1 MHEPIYMLLSSA
13 SRQSGGVTRNVLHR
27 ARLLAE
33 KTGQTVTILTL
44 NYNPDFVAETARMR
58 ESGMLS
64 PGLDIRNFVE
74 EMGQAGSEPENRPD
88 RAATEVDRSSDSSSP
103 LARWTFVNGPALS
116 LSANA
121 QPSQG
126 PAAGITPE
134 GESRGFIRD
143 SSGTIRRIE
152 CFSAGQPWPFQTL
165 HLDDQGA
172 CFLALWNDGM
182 TRRSIGCFH
191 FDTSG
196 AVSSQHPSVRDAQAE
211 WVREITS
218 VHEKAVVFS
227 DWRHSD
233 SVLVRVDN
241 PGIARIKTLHINHLA
256 EPRTYGSPLQPRTKI
271 ELSRIERFDAFV
283 ALSDTQLADLSRQ
296 LGPRTTYHVV
306 PNAVA
311 PARLEGA
318 VDRDPMLVVGIGR
331 YHPFKRWDHAI
342 EAFALVVEKVPEA
355 RLELW
360 GFGPDE
366 QSYRELVERLGLT
379 RNVFIRGITH
389 DSHRVLAGAA
399 LSVLTSPAEAFGL
412 VLAESMSVGTPM
424 VAFDVTYGL
433 RDQIT
438 SGVNGVLVPHPDT
451 VQLAEAIVDLLMH
464 PKKRQSMGRRALR
477 SSNPSSEAEW
487 VRRWLDVIESA
498 CAQRDH
504 RTALKVKVASVSTVR
519 GRRRVVRISGEAQ
532 VMVQPPE
539 PLQLSLYA
547 KSRVPFNDL
556 YGPSR
561 VHDPRSGSRSPETGE
576 TVPFTSTMT
585 LEPSVRKS
593 VWDVYLS
600 CTSRNAH
607 RFTRLRVDSDAVM
620 SPWTTKGFLFE
631 PYVTGNGNLSITVTR
646 TKNEPTLRSRS
657 VRWLRRFLGH
667 APRKQGL

>member
-1 MHEPIYMLLSSA
+1 MQEPIYMLLSSA
-13 SRQSGGVTRNVLHR
+13 SRHSGGVTRNVLHR

-44 NYNPDFVAETARMR
+44 DYNPEFTAETARMR

-64 PGLDIRNFVE
+64 PGLDIRNFIE
-74 EMGQAGSEPENRPD
+74 EMRQEHGE
-88 RAATEVDRSSDSSSP
+88 RSSDPSSSP
-103 LARWTFVNGPALS
+103 ARWTFIDGPALPI
-116 LSANA
+116 SAHT
-121 QPSQG
+121 PSPQE
-126 PAAGITPE
+126 PIAEITPE
-134 GESRGFIRD
+134 GESRSFIRD
-143 SSGTIRRIE
+143 SSGSIRCIE

-165 HLDDQGA
+165 HLDRDGA
-172 CFLALWNDGM
+172 CFLALWNEGVS
-182 TRRSIGCFH
+182 RRSIGCFR
-191 FDTSG
+191 FDSSG
-196 AVSSQHPSVRDAQAE
+196 ALSSQHPSVRDAQAE

-241 PGIARIKTLHINHLA
+241 HGIARIKTLHINHLA

-283 ALSDTQLADLSRQ
+283 ALSDTQLADISRQ

-311 PARLEGA
+311 PARLDCVVE
-318 VDRDPMLVVGIGR
+318 RDPLLVVGIGR
-331 YHPFKRWDHAI
+331 YHPFKRWDRAI

-366 QSYRELVERLGLT
+366 QSYRELVEQLGLESS
-379 RNVFIRGITH
+379 VFIRGITH
-389 DSHRVLAGAA
+389 DAHRVLAGAA

-412 VLAESMSVGTPM
+412 VPAESMSVGTPM

-438 SGVNGVLVPHPDT
+438 SGVNGILVPHPDT
-451 VQLAEAIVDLLMH
+451 VQLAEAIVDLLTH
-464 PKKRQSMGRRALR
+464 PNKRQSMSRRALR
-477 SSNPSSEAEW
+477 SSNPSGEAEW
-487 VRRWLDVIESA
+487 VGRWLGVIESA
-498 CAQRDH
+498 CDQRDH
-504 RTALKVKVASVSTVR
+504 RTCLEVKSASVSRVR
-519 GRRRVVRISGEAQ
+519 GGRRAIRISGQAQ
-532 VMVQPPE
+532 VTRRPSE
-539 PLQLSLYA
+539 PVRLSLYA
-547 KSRVPFNDL
+547 KSRVPFSDL
-556 YGPSR
+556 YGSSR
-561 VHDPRSGSRSPETGE
+561 DHNPRGGSRSPETSE
-576 TVPFTSTMT
+576 TVPFTSTMA
-585 LEPSVRKS
+585 LEPTVRKS

-607 RFTRLRVDSDAVM
+607 RFTRLRVDSDVVL
-620 SPWTTKGFLFE
+620 SPWIAKGFLFE

-657 VRWLRRFLGH
+657 ARWLRRRLGH
-667 APRKQGL
+667 TPRKQGR